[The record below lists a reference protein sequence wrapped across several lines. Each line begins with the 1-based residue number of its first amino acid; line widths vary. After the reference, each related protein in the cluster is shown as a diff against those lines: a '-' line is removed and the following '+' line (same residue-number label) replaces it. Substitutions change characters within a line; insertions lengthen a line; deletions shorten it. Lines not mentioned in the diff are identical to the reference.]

1 MASALQTPIS
11 TAMSDRTP
19 NIELR
24 DINPRELEYGIVPR
38 PAGLTS
44 IGSPTTINIP
54 DGGNNETVIWVPL
67 NDHIQQWLS
76 RIDSAER
83 RRKFRVVLVVFSVM
97 FILSLV
103 AYVIFYYM
111 VIL

>member
-38 PAGLTS
+38 PAGLTN
-44 IGSPTTINIP
+44 IGSSTINIP
-54 DGGNNETVIWVPL
+54 DGGNNETVIWVPV

-83 RRKFRVVLVVFSVM
+83 RRKFRVVLVVFCVM